1 MRRTWRGAAAAR
13 AVVLGAL
20 AGGVALA
27 GAQALAVP
35 TAAAATASEA
45 AGTQQAQKTSQTRV
59 TPVTDQMLLNA
70 ARDGKNWLTYGGSY
84 TNHRYSPLGKVN
96 KGNVGSLQVRYIVQ
110 SGIIGSFQATP
121 IVVNGVM
128 YFTTP
133 YNHVLAVDART
144 GKKLWRHEHKLAT
157 QIYCCGPNNRGVAV
171 YGDKVYMAT
180 LDGMLIALNAANGE
194 VVWEKQLLD
203 AESGYSM
210 TLAPLAYAGKIFVG
224 SSGAE
229 YGVRGAVMALDA
241 NTGNEVWRFWLTPDT
256 GWEGNWSETTPDGV
270 KLNRNIAVEKAAFA
284 QYKDNWK
291 IGGGSVW
298 MTPAFDPQ
306 TKTLFMG
313 VGNPAPDLDGSVRP
327 GDNLYTECLIALD
340 SETGKLKYY
349 YQYIPHDVWDLDA
362 TSPMI
367 LFDTKDASGKTVP
380 AVGHAGKTGW
390 YYVHDRATGKLVR
403 KSQPFVPQENMF
415 AQPTAQG
422 TRMLPGANGG
432 SEWSPGAYSPKTRHA
447 YVLGLH
453 QPMHYIT
460 KSSPLEKGKL
470 WLGSAF
476 VAIPGEEQW
485 GTFSAINVDTGKITW
500 QAKTAQPMI
509 GGALATAGGLVFVGE
524 ANGLFKA
531 YDDATGKLLWQ
542 FQAGAGVNAAPMTF
556 EVDGEQYL
564 AVAAG
569 GNFQI
574 QAPYGD
580 DLLVFALPKSK
591 K

>member
-13 AVVLGAL
+13 AVVLGVL

-27 GAQALAVP
+27 GAHGLAVP

-59 TPVTDQMLLNA
+59 TAVTDQMLLNA
-70 ARDGKNWLTYGGSY
+70 ARDGKNWLTYSGAY
-84 TNHRYSPLGKVN
+84 TNHRYSSLGKIN
-96 KGNVGSLQVRYIVQ
+96 KANVGNLQVRYIVQ

-133 YNHVLAVDART
+133 YNHVLAVDAKT

-180 LDGMLIALNAANGE
+180 LDGMLIALKAANGE

-556 EVDGEQYL
+556 EVDGEQFV